1 MMGYVFLRCIWI
13 SKNCKYFIPIENDSS
28 INLSATDISTVENL
42 KINIIDGNTKVK
54 VAVRKEDLRTTNI
67 TTRDIDIGNYEHFLK
82 KKSMIQL
89 ILLRQLITIYSL
101 SQK

>member
-1 MMGYVFLRCIWI
+1 MFSSDVYGLVE
-13 SKNCKYFIPIENDSS
+13 NCKYFIPIENDSS

-67 TTRDIDIGNYEHFLK
+67 TTRDIDIGNYEHF
-82 KKSMIQL
+82 
-89 ILLRQLITIYSL
+89 
-101 SQK
+101 